1 MFRVARCIT
10 IGQNPL
16 ACPVML
22 QVGQCQRTNLRG
34 GLDEMAQTVNVNQW
48 AKLGA
53 AARLKEIQEEL
64 GSIYRAFP
72 DLKGQRSLATGA
84 SAGGRQKRKR
94 FSAAGKAAISEG
106 MRKYWAR
113 RKAKAAKAAGK

>member
-1 MFRVARCIT
+1 MAR
-10 IGQNPL
+10 
-16 ACPVML
+16 
-22 QVGQCQRTNLRG
+22 
-34 GLDEMAQTVNVNQW
+34 TVNLNQW

-53 AARLKEIQEEL
+53 AARLKEIQDEL
-64 GSIYRAFP
+64 DSIYRAFP
-72 DLKGQRSLATGA
+72 DLKRQRGLATVA
-84 SAGGRQKRKR
+84 SPGGRQKRKR

>member
-1 MFRVARCIT
+1 MPRT
-10 IGQNPL
+10 I
-16 ACPVML
+16 
-22 QVGQCQRTNLRG
+22 
-34 GLDEMAQTVNVNQW
+34 DKNQW

-64 GSIYRAFP
+64 AAIYRAFP
-72 DLKGQRSLATGA
+72 DLRGQRGAATGV
-84 SAGGRQKRKR
+84 SSGGRQKRKR

-113 RKAKAAKAAGK
+113 RKAKAAKAAAK

>member
-1 MFRVARCIT
+1 MAR
-10 IGQNPL
+10 
-16 ACPVML
+16 
-22 QVGQCQRTNLRG
+22 
-34 GLDEMAQTVNVNQW
+34 TVDVNQW

-64 GSIYRAFP
+64 ASIYRAFP
-72 DLKGQRSLATGA
+72 ELRGQRGATAGA
-84 SAGGRQKRKR
+84 LSGGRQKRKR

-113 RKAKAAKAAGK
+113 RKAKAAKAAAK

>member
-1 MFRVARCIT
+1 
-10 IGQNPL
+10 
-16 ACPVML
+16 
-22 QVGQCQRTNLRG
+22 
-34 GLDEMAQTVNVNQW
+34 MAQTVNVNQW

-84 SAGGRQKRKR
+84 SSGGRQKRKR

>member
-1 MFRVARCIT
+1 
-10 IGQNPL
+10 
-16 ACPVML
+16 
-22 QVGQCQRTNLRG
+22 
-34 GLDEMAQTVNVNQW
+34 MAQTVDVNQW

-64 GSIYRAFP
+64 DSIYRAFP
-72 DLKGQRSLATGA
+72 DLKGQRSLATSA
-84 SAGGRQKRKR
+84 SSGRRQKRKR